1 MYENYLDADTT
12 PGKFHC
18 KGLKF
23 RKFARLKKEKQ
34 IEKLAKTLT
43 LRSAAASSLLLNI
56 SS

>member
-1 MYENYLDADTT
+1 MFENYLDADTT